1 MTLKS
6 HQPLQFPTAVEP
18 LTGVDVQSL
27 SAMMAARAIELL
39 PIPAALVSLQE
50 SGLAVETS
58 NKAYDI
64 AGLGAGERR
73 RSLVAQM
80 TPRIKDF
87 IDGESLRAQFQV
99 EYGDAVECRHY
110 QATLAR
116 LTRNAEQRCM
126 LVLVDQTAELRTEH
140 NLRREM
146 LTDSLTG
153 LPNRAGFSD
162 RLESLLDDP
171 AERAR
176 YAVLV
181 VDLDRFSRVN
191 ACLGS
196 MAGDELLITVAR
208 RLKGALRAQD
218 VLARTGGDEFGIL
231 LTLEDGVGDA
241 DHVAK
246 RIQNALS
253 TPFRLSDFEIR
264 VACSIGIAFGTAD
277 IDDGEELIRHAQ
289 FAVKRSKASGKT
301 EAYQTQAFDIARE
314 QFGMETAL
322 RRAIERG
329 QMRLTY
335 HPICDLSSGQL
346 VAFESLARWR
356 DEDGVEYSPNDFIP
370 VAEESGLIVPLGR
383 WAIQEAAATLAQWD
397 ARLGGNCGVKLAVN
411 LSAIQLQRDAIAPVV
426 QSALAAH
433 GLDGSRF
440 TLELTESA
448 LVTDP
453 DRIAGIMHAL
463 KSLGTTIAMDDFGT
477 GYSNLA
483 YLQKLPIDV
492 LKIDRSFVTGMLADR
507 DKIAIVR
514 AILSLAQALGMK
526 TTAEGIETNE
536 LAQTLAALGL
546 HVRAGLSLRPPARS
560 RSGLCDAGVAR
571 KLSDRFVGNGIGAG
585 GIGEAFCNPAILD
598 QLEQSRHVRA
608 FVHAARDDRA
618 AGQRERGGRP
628 VENEACAL
636 TVFGSGQ

>member
-1 MTLKS
+1 MALKA
-6 HQPLQFPTAVEP
+6 PLQLQSFSRTKPAS
-18 LTGVDVQSL
+18 DVPPINDHIESEITL
-27 SAMMAARAIELL
+27 ADAIDLL
-39 PIPAALVSLQE
+39 PIPAGIVALAGDVV
-50 SGLAVETS
+50 GLLVANRAFEV
-58 NKAYDI
+58 
-64 AGLGAGERR
+64 AGLGMAGRG
-73 RSLVAQM
+73 SALIAQIE
-80 TPRIKDF
+80 PRIAAF
-87 IDGESLRAQFQV
+87 IRGDDLRADFALQF
-99 EYGDAVECRHY
+99 GAAVDCRHY
-110 QATLAR
+110 RVTLAR
-116 LTRNAEQRCM
+116 LTRNVAQRCVVT
-126 LVLVDQTAELRTEH
+126 LIDQTAELRTEH

-153 LPNRAGFSD
+153 LSNRAGFGD
-162 RLESLLDDP
+162 RLESLLQDP
-171 AERAR
+171 AARAN

-181 VDLDRFSRVN
+181 VDLDRFSRIN

-208 RLKGALRAQD
+208 RIKGALRAQD

-231 LTLEDGVGDA
+231 LTLEDGTGDV

-246 RIQNALS
+246 RIQAALS

-264 VACSIGIAFGTAD
+264 VACAIGVAFGSAEL
-277 IDDGEELIRHAQ
+277 DDAEELIRHAQ
-289 FAVKRSKASGKT
+289 FAIKRSKKTGKA

-329 QMRLTY
+329 HMRLTY
-335 HPICDLSSGQL
+335 QPICDLATGRL
-346 VAFESLARWR
+346 VAFESLARWA
-356 DEDGVEYSPNDFIP
+356 DESGHEYSPNDFIP

-383 WAIQEAAATLAQWD
+383 WAMDEAARTLAAWD
-397 ARLGGNCGVKLAVN
+397 ARAGGDCGVRLAVN
-411 LSAIQLQRDAIAPVV
+411 LSAIQLQRDSIAPAV
-426 QSALAAH
+426 QAALATH
-433 GLDGSRF
+433 GLTGDRF

-448 LVTDP
+448 LVSDP

-463 KSLGTTIAMDDFGT
+463 KRIGATIAMDDFGT

-536 LAQTLAALGL
+536 LAQTLAALGCTYGQGF
-546 HVRAGLSLRPPARS
+546 VYARPLEAEAAYAMLDAR
-560 RSGLCDAGVAR
+560 R
-571 KLSDRFVGNGIGAG
+571 N
-585 GIGEAFCNPAILD
+585 
-598 QLEQSRHVRA
+598 
-608 FVHAARDDRA
+608 
-618 AGQRERGGRP
+618 
-628 VENEACAL
+628 
-636 TVFGSGQ
+636 

>member
-1 MTLKS
+1 MALKS
-6 HQPLQFPTAVEP
+6 HPFPMPWPLAKAPAEEDARSP
-18 LTGVDVQSL
+18 NGL
-27 SAMMAARAIELL
+27 MAAQTVDLL
-39 PIPAALVSLQE
+39 PIPAVLVALRGDEV
-50 SGLAVETS
+50 VIETA
-58 NKAYDI
+58 NRAFQI
-64 AGLGAGERR
+64 AGLGLDDRR
-73 RSLVAQM
+73 RSLVAQVAE
-80 TPRIKDF
+80 RIADF
-87 IDGESLRAQFQV
+87 VRGDALRAEFQV
-99 EYGDAVECRHY
+99 DYGDTVDCRHY

-116 LTRNAEQRCM
+116 LTCNPDRRCM
-126 LVLVDQTAELRTEH
+126 LALVDQTAELRTEH

-162 RLESLLDDP
+162 RLEALLVDP
-171 AERAR
+171 ATRDR

-181 VDLDRFSRVN
+181 IDLDRFSRVN

-231 LTLEDGVGDA
+231 LTLEDGLGDA

-246 RIQNALS
+246 RIQGALA

-264 VACSIGIAFGTAD
+264 VACGIGIAFGAAEIED
-277 IDDGEELIRHAQ
+277 AEELIRHAQ
-289 FAVKRSKASGKT
+289 FAVKRSKVTGKS

-335 HPICDLSSGQL
+335 QPICDLGTGQL
-346 VAFESLARWR
+346 VAFESLARWCG
-356 DEDGVEYSPNDFIP
+356 EDGVEYSPNDFIP

-383 WAIQEAAATLAQWD
+383 WAIQEAAATLAAWD
-397 ARLGGNCGVKLAVN
+397 ARLGGDCGVKLAVN

-426 QSALAAH
+426 QAALGAYK
-433 GLDGSRF
+433 LDGSRF

-463 KSLGTTIAMDDFGT
+463 KGLGTTIAMDDFGT

-526 TTAEGIETNE
+526 TTAEGIESNE
-536 LAQTLAALGL
+536 LAQTLAALGCTYGQGYL
-546 HVRAGLSLRPPARS
+546 YARPLEAEAAYAMLES
-560 RSGLCDAGVAR
+560 RS
-571 KLSDRFVGNGIGAG
+571 N
-585 GIGEAFCNPAILD
+585 
-598 QLEQSRHVRA
+598 
-608 FVHAARDDRA
+608 
-618 AGQRERGGRP
+618 
-628 VENEACAL
+628 
-636 TVFGSGQ
+636 